1 MKLVFDVGS
10 NNGDDIS
17 YYLHKA
23 DIVVAVEANPYLCRI
38 ISKKFQSEIEERRL
52 FIENKAIS
60 DSNQKVTNFYISKK
74 NHVMSSIF
82 PPRENLDDWDQIK
95 VGTISCNCLI
105 EKYGKPDYIKVDIEG
120 ADNLFLLQL
129 HESKHKPKYISAESH
144 QLDIFVTLS
153 EKLGYKS
160 FKLVEGRRVGA
171 TYRKKKIFS
180 RYLNRNIIYN
190 FPFHSA
196 GPFGNDI
203 NGNWYD
209 RDSFLLVLATKKLG
223 WIDIHAT
230 TECEG
235 KQIGFSKM
243 VSIMGIAIAKRVL
256 AIAKKSD
263 LRKHLFRFKE

>member
-38 ISKKFQSEIEERRL
+38 ISKKFQSEIEDKRL

-60 DSNQKVTNFYISKK
+60 SSNQKETNFYISKK
-74 NHVMSSIF
+74 NHVMSTIF

-95 VGTISCNCLI
+95 VGTITCNGLI

-129 HESKHKPKYISAESH
+129 HESKHKPKYVSAESH

-160 FKLVEGRRVGA
+160 FKLVDGRRVEA

-180 RYLNRNIIYN
+180 RYLNKNIIYN

-230 TECEG
+230 TEFEG
-235 KQIGFSKM
+235 KQIGFAKM
-243 VSIMGIAIAKRVL
+243 VSIMGLAIAKRVL
-256 AIAKKSD
+256 AIAKKRD